1 MLKQEE
7 NNYFKRLGF
16 ILVSP
21 IISVFQVS
29 SQSFGELCWDRENV
43 GIQDFSMDIIKNY
56 AKK

>member
-1 MLKQEE
+1 MLKEEE
-7 NNYFKRLGF
+7 NDYFKWLGV
-16 ILVSP
+16 IIVSP

-29 SQSFGELCWDRENV
+29 SQSFVELCWDRENV